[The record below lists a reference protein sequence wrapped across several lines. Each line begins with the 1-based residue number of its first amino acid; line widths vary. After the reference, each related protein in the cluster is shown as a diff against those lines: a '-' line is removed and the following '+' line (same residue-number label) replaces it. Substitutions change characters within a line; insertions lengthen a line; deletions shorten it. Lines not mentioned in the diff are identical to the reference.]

1 MNFKFRT
8 NMNFLFKKKLL
19 EGRIKYLILSF
30 IITSSKIDPTVK
42 CLKFA
47 WLSITL
53 YPIGFALKF
62 SKNLLLFL

>member
-8 NMNFLFKKKLL
+8 NMNFSFKKLI
-19 EGRIKYLILSF
+19 GRKDKIFNTQF
-30 IITSSKIDPTVK
+30 IISYSLKIDLTMK